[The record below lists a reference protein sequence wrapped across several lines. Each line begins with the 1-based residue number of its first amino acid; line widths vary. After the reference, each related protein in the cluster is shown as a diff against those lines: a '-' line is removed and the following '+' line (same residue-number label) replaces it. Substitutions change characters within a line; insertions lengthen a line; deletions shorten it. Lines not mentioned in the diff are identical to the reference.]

1 MKRFLLSAFS
11 VVLAAGAVAPA
22 AQALPQVDPAFKLQ
36 TLRLSEFDTRNKS
49 EDYQQTYGTYEQQ
62 TYGQQTYGQQT
73 YEQQS
78 LEPATPQNDTS
89 WEEQPVSTEP
99 TTWENAEEQSEA
111 KAPSLSLLERRHEFL
126 DRRN

>member
-1 MKRFLLSAFS
+1 MKRFILSAFS

-49 EDYQQTYGTYEQQ
+49 EDYQQTYGTY
-62 TYGQQTYGQQT
+62 GQQTYGQQT

-89 WEEQPVSTEP
+89 WEEQPVSTES

-111 KAPSLSLLERRHEFL
+111 KAPSLSLLERRHESL